1 MPGGHSTRCV
11 CCEGV
16 REGMCE
22 GEWRGG
28 IEVGC
33 VRGER
38 LGGEAW
44 EYCNNDE

>member
-1 MPGGHSTRCV
+1 M

-16 REGMCE
+16 REGICE

-28 IEVGC
+28 VEVGC

-38 LGGEAW
+38 KWIHDKVEYGGVS
-44 EYCNNDE
+44 